1 VTQPT
6 DRDAA
11 LEHLLRA
18 LPEEDLG
25 SIGDCLDAEAAA
37 ALSEGGLPPAERSA
51 YMAHV
56 SGCSRCQ
63 ALLGALIRTTPVP
76 APARAWWR
84 RAWLVPALATGLA
97 VTVWIALER
106 AGPRVAVVRIP
117 AAITEPAKE
126 DAELANVTRPKP
138 PLDPLRQSAIEQQN
152 SRVRS
157 RQVGPLPDALAD
169 TTQLP
174 SALDRTAGVPK
185 AVPSTADAAT
195 ASAPSA
201 PPAALASNAERAE
214 QSFAQV
220 RRDKAVEVGRAA
232 ALPASPP
239 PPAPVSESVGVTA
252 PTVGGGGLAKTSA
265 PAAAIDV
272 ISPDARIR
280 WRIVGNAVEHSADGG
295 ATWSPQALGVSS
307 RLTGGSAPLP
317 EVCWIVG
324 DGGTVVVTADGVSW
338 NRLAFP
344 EPAPLASVTAS
355 SADAATVTTSD
366 GRVFT
371 TIDRG
376 KTWTPR

>member
-1 VTQPT
+1 MPRRTLSGDRPVTQPT

-11 LEHLLRA
+11 LDRLLRA
-18 LPEEDLG
+18 LPAEDLG
-25 SIGDCLDAEAAA
+25 PTGDCLDAEAAA

-56 SGCSRCQ
+56 SGCGRCQ
-63 ALLGALIRTTPVP
+63 ALLAALIRTTPVP

-84 RAWLVPALATGLA
+84 RAVARSGARHRSG
-97 VTVWIALER
+97 VTVWIAVER

-126 DAELANVTRPKP
+126 DAELADVGRRPSRHWTRS
-138 PLDPLRQSAIEQQN
+138 RQSAIEQQN

-252 PTVGGGGLAKTSA
+252 PTVAGGGLAKTSA

-272 ISPDARIR
+272 IS
-280 WRIVGNAVEHSADGG
+280 S
-295 ATWSPQALGVSS
+295 
-307 RLTGGSAPLP
+307 
-317 EVCWIVG
+317 
-324 DGGTVVVTADGVSW
+324 
-338 NRLAFP
+338 
-344 EPAPLASVTAS
+344 
-355 SADAATVTTSD
+355 
-366 GRVFT
+366 
-371 TIDRG
+371 
-376 KTWTPR
+376 